1 VGQHRERRGDVVQ
14 VPTIVYRNR
23 EAEFGGESLVPGELC
38 DTEFG
43 EFTFHSG
50 LDGRSPGHGVD
61 QLNPAVGIEDRHQV
75 VQPVQRGDRV
85 DDHQDRPLG
94 RCGVPAPALR
104 SDGNL
109 GPLTG

>member
-1 VGQHRERRGDVVQ
+1 VGQNCERCGDFVQ

-23 EAEFGGESLVPGELC
+23 EVEFGGESLVPGELG
-38 DTEFG
+38 DTEVG
-43 EFTFHSG
+43 EFAFDAG
-50 LDGRSPGHGVD
+50 IDGRGARHGVD
-61 QLNPAVGIEDRHQV
+61 QLNPAVGIEHRHQV

-109 GPLTG
+109 GPLIG